1 MVKPKS
7 LRKHQKPRRPKLC
20 ETESKQTLVWSS
32 ERVRE
37 REQWRAVIWHA
48 YAKERYN
55 AFYTLFKR
63 FAHLR
68 FFIISLSFVFVCVF
82 FSASSAMQTNFNVQ
96 VLETRFYLSLKD
108 GLLIRLKVD
117 SLWTWNKYTDLIAN
131 SNKLA
136 KTVLQA
142 VSVKLA
148 TNFQFIF
155 SRVAFGARTTKSYR
169 LLSLINLPW
178 RIDENET
185 FRWNDLF
192 VMCFEFGRIKIN
204 WLCIDLTCCCV
215 DTERGGFQSLC
226 LPEYIKSRFVES
238 KNRFLWIL
246 GYTREYFDWRA
257 LNSLAIRYLYI
268 YFRLL

>member
-20 ETESKQTLVWSS
+20 ETESKKTLVWSS

-55 AFYTLFKR
+55 AFCTLFKR

-68 FFIISLSFVFVCVF
+68 FFIISLSLVFVCVCVF

-117 SLWTWNKYTDLIAN
+117 LLWTWNKYTDLIAN

-136 KTVLQA
+136 EKPFCKQFQLNWPLIFNLFFLELRLVHEPQNHIDFYHSSICHGESMKTKHFGGMIYLLC
-142 VSVKLA
+142 VSNLA
-148 TNFQFIF
+148 
-155 SRVAFGARTTKSYR
+155 G
-169 LLSLINLPW
+169 
-178 RIDENET
+178 
-185 FRWNDLF
+185 
-192 VMCFEFGRIKIN
+192 
-204 WLCIDLTCCCV
+204 
-215 DTERGGFQSLC
+215 
-226 LPEYIKSRFVES
+226 S
-238 KNRFLWIL
+238 K
-246 GYTREYFDWRA
+246 
-257 LNSLAIRYLYI
+257 
-268 YFRLL
+268 